1 MTSTIEHVATGDVD
15 RMTAGELRYHLTRAR
30 QRIASLVRVVDDLR
44 SERATLRAR
53 VRRLEGQRRAVVA
66 IVSDSDEQSDSARR

>member
-1 MTSTIEHVATGDVD
+1 MTSTIEHVASGDVE
-15 RMTAGELRYHLTRAR
+15 RMTANELRYHLTRAR

-66 IVSDSDEQSDSARR
+66 IVSDSGGRFD